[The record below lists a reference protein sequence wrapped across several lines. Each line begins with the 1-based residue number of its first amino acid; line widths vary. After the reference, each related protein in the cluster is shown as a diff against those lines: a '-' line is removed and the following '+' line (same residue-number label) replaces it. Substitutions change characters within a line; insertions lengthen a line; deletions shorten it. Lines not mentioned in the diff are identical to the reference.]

1 MTPPGYNQQSLT
13 APRLTYRLALA
24 SVVSA
29 GLALL
34 VAVVSMVGF
43 EHWSL
48 RQALLE
54 DTTVE
59 AEIIAD
65 TLAAA
70 VVFRDAQAV
79 DEALNSL
86 RFSSAVQVAAV
97 HVVEGGTLAEY
108 RAPTGGNALM
118 LHPVDWPAGGHKFS
132 FGWLQMVRPI
142 DYQGVKVGHI
152 AITKSLDH
160 VYSRLALYAASALA
174 IGFAALLLAAGIV
187 YRVRGAV
194 TRAEE
199 SLHHLAHIDSVTG
212 LGNRHA
218 FNERL
223 SSSLAESAQFAGKLG
238 LMMIDLDNFKTVND
252 TLGHHAGDELLRQVG
267 QRLQRALRRH
277 DLVCRLGGDEF
288 AVIQR
293 HLNDESEVDIV
304 GEKLVQA
311 FSDPFHIGGR
321 EFHVTGSIGISVY
334 PRDAYTRDELLRHAD
349 TAMYF
354 AKESGKNNF
363 VRFAP
368 EMNASVMKRAQLEN
382 ALRRA
387 LGAGELALHY
397 QPVVDAGSG
406 RVVCVEALLRW
417 HSAELGTVAPEDY
430 ISVAEDIG
438 LILPIGEW
446 VIETATREVAEWN
459 AGLAQPVAVAVNLS
473 ARQLRDEGL
482 ADRVLEILEETGLPP
497 HLLELELTETVL
509 MENVHAQI
517 ETLRR
522 LVKAGVRL
530 AIDDFGTGYSS
541 MAYLRQLPLAK
552 LKIDR
557 AFIRDLPHSEND
569 CAIVTAIIAMAHGLG
584 LSVTAE
590 GVERENQTAFLRAR
604 GCNHMQGFHFAPA
617 LLAED
622 MRNRLHIG
630 WQIVFDENSAQ
641 GNLAL

>member
-1 MTPPGYNQQSLT
+1 
-13 APRLTYRLALA
+13 
-24 SVVSA
+24 
-29 GLALL
+29 
-34 VAVVSMVGF
+34 
-43 EHWSL
+43 
-48 RQALLE
+48 
-54 DTTVE
+54 TVE
-59 AEIIAD
+59 AAVLAD
-65 TLAAA
+65 TVAAA
-70 VVFRDAQAV
+70 VVYRDARAA
-79 DEALNSL
+79 DEALNAL
-86 RFSSAVQVAAV
+86 RFSPAVRVAAV
-97 HVVEGGTLAEY
+97 HLAEGGTIAEY
-108 RAPTGGNALM
+108 RSPDGGNDLM
-118 LHPVDWPAGGHKFS
+118 LHPVDWPDGGHQFS
-132 FGWLQMVRPI
+132 FGWLRLVHPVEYHSVR
-142 DYQGVKVGHI
+142 VGYI
-152 AITKSLDH
+152 SITKSLDH
-160 VYSRLALYAASALA
+160 LYSRLALYAISALA

-218 FNERL
+218 FNARL
-223 SSSLAESAQFAGKLG
+223 DSSLAESAQFAGKLG
-238 LMMIDLDNFKTVND
+238 LMLIDLDNFKTVND
-252 TLGHHAGDELLRQVG
+252 TLGHQSGDELLRQVG

-277 DLVCRLGGDEF
+277 DLVCRVGGDEF

-293 HLNDESEVDIV
+293 HLNDEQEVDVV
-304 GEKLVQA
+304 GDKLVQA
-311 FSDPFHIGGR
+311 FSEPFIVNGR
-321 EFHVTGSIGISVY
+321 EFHVTGSIGVSIY
-334 PRDAYTRDELLRHAD
+334 PRDAYNRDELLRHAD

-354 AKESGKNNF
+354 AKESGKNKY

-397 QPVVDAGSG
+397 QPIFDAESG
-406 RVVCVEALLRW
+406 YIICVEALLRW

-446 VIETATREVAEWN
+446 VIETACREVAEWN
-459 AGLAQPVAVAVNLS
+459 RVLKRPVSVAVNLS
-473 ARQLRDEGL
+473 ARQLRDADLGNRVFDIL
-482 ADRVLEILEETGLPP
+482 ADTGLPP

-522 LVKAGVRL
+522 LVKKGVRL

-541 MAYLRQLPLAK
+541 MAYLRQLPLDK

-569 CAIVTAIIAMAHGLG
+569 SAIVTAIIAMAKGLG
-584 LSVTAE
+584 LTVTAE
-590 GVERENQTAFLRAR
+590 GVEHENQAVFLRAR
-604 GCNHMQGFHFAPA
+604 GCNFMQGFHYARA
-617 LLAED
+617 LNAEEMRARLLA
-622 MRNRLHIG
+622 G
-630 WQIVFDENSAQ
+630 WKIAVPDLDADGAGQAS
-641 GNLAL
+641 LPL